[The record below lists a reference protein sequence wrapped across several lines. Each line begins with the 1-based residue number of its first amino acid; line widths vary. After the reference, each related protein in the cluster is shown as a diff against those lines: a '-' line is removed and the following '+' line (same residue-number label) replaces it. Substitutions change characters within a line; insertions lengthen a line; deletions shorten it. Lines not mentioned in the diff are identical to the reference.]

1 MGWSAFG
8 PTLPPFSER
17 TSFKDG
23 SRPLS
28 PSSPISHYLVGR
40 RESAHLYP
48 RAAIISISPWLMPR
62 MGTRG
67 RASTKESG
75 LKMHASH
82 HVRVRPSVSH
92 ILSEGVTA
100 RTTLDCDDDEAAF
113 RPSPKWIHFGPVGR
127 GHRRTEVKTGG
138 GRRLAQ
144 TVRNFKAA
152 HARKSEEDRRENR
165 RDEGKEGEYGF
176 WRLTLFLFYPRIR
189 RRKILLLPCGECD
202 RKALFAMVQIAEGTD
217 GHAVR

>member
-8 PTLPPFSER
+8 PTLPTFSER

-40 RESAHLYP
+40 REESAHLYP

-67 RASTKESG
+67 REGVDERERSKNARI
-75 LKMHASH
+75 AP
-82 HVRVRPSVSH
+82 RPCPSVRLAHS
-92 ILSEGVTA
+92 IRGS
-100 RTTLDCDDDEAAF
+100 DCANDPRHDDEAAF
-113 RPSPKWIHFGPVGR
+113 RRRPNGSISVRSPSVIDGQRSR
-127 GHRRTEVKTGG
+127 GADG
-138 GRRLAQ
+138 GRREGGRLAQ

-152 HARKSEEDRRENR
+152 R
-165 RDEGKEGEYGF
+165 
-176 WRLTLFLFYPRIR
+176 
-189 RRKILLLPCGECD
+189 
-202 RKALFAMVQIAEGTD
+202 
-217 GHAVR
+217 